1 MSAVLNGKTT
11 LVTGG
16 SRGLGAAAVRAL
28 AEAGAKVAFTYVAS
42 ADRAEAVAAEVG
54 AVAFRHDQGDT
65 SLAPGLIGEVVE
77 RLGGLDILVNNA
89 AIGDGSGRTVDDPEA
104 DTAGLDRQHAV
115 NYLGPIALIRA
126 ASRVMRD
133 GGRIIN
139 IGSGIG
145 SRVGAPGFADYAA
158 TKAGLTGYTRGA
170 ARDLAPRGI
179 TVNMLQ
185 AGLMDTSFTP
195 PNPEVLQ
202 AMVSNLA
209 IQRVSDPAETAAV
222 ITFLAG
228 PGSSYITGAVIDV
241 NGGYTA

>member
-1 MSAVLNGKTT
+1 V
-11 LVTGG
+11 
-16 SRGLGAAAVRAL
+16 
-28 AEAGAKVAFTYVAS
+28 AK
-42 ADRAEAVAAEVG
+42 EVD
-54 AVAFRHDQGDT
+54 AVAFQHDQGDT
-65 SLAPGLIGEVVE
+65 SLASGLIGDVVD
-77 RLGGLDILVNNA
+77 RFGGLDILVNNA
-89 AIGDGSGRTVDDPEA
+89 AVGDGSGRTVDDPEA
-104 DTAGLDRQHAV
+104 DIAGLDRQHAV

-145 SRVGAPGFADYAA
+145 SRTGMPGFADYAA
-158 TKAGLTGYTRGA
+158 TKAGLTGYTKGA

-185 AGLMDTSFTP
+185 AGLMDTSFEP
-195 PNPEVLQ
+195 PNPELLR

-228 PGSSYITGAVIDV
+228 PGSSYMTGAVIDV